1 LIGRQKVDGSRWI
14 RGRIYRKFSIPSD
27 IPGLARSRA
36 GYSTLTNTAKAP
48 RRVPD
53 PLPVAKPALGEA
65 EAAAARRAILSGW
78 VTQGPEVEAFEREF
92 AAYVGAPHACAVSS
106 CTTALH
112 VALVALGVGPG
123 DEVVTASH
131 SFIATANAI
140 RYVDAVP
147 VFADVELA
155 SGNLDPDQVEAAI
168 GPRTRAILA
177 VHQVGMP
184 ADLGR
189 LLALADRHGLPV
201 VEDAACA
208 VGSEIEWQGT
218 WQRIGRPHGRIACFS
233 FHPRKLLTT
242 GDGGMLTT
250 VDPAL
255 DTAFRRLR
263 QHGMTVSDRERHA
276 AGGAVQES
284 YDRVGFNYRLTDIQ
298 AAVGREQLKRLPEM
312 VARRRAQVALYRAR
326 LAAASAIELPGEPNW
341 GRTNWQSFI
350 VMLPSQS
357 MRDRVMATLQAAG
370 IATRPGV
377 MTAHREPAYRQAPWR
392 CIDGPGDRCGCA
404 PGRCAR
410 LAASEARRDR
420 GLILPLFD
428 AMTEADIVRV
438 ADALIDAVA

>member
-1 LIGRQKVDGSRWI
+1 LNNI
-14 RGRIYRKFSIPSD
+14 
-27 IPGLARSRA
+27 
-36 GYSTLTNTAKAP
+36 AKAP
-48 RRVPD
+48 RRQPE
-53 PLPVAKPALGEA
+53 PLPIARPTLGEA

-106 CTTALH
+106 CTAALH
-112 VALVALGVGPG
+112 VALAALGIGPD

-140 RYVDAVP
+140 RYVGAVP
-147 VFADVELA
+147 VFADVELG
-155 SGNLDPDQVEAAI
+155 SGNLDPDQVAAAI

-184 ADLGR
+184 ADLER
-189 LLALADRHGLPV
+189 LLALAERHGLPLI
-201 VEDAACA
+201 EDAACA
-208 VGSEIEWQGT
+208 VGSEIAWQGT
-218 WQRIGRPHGRIACFS
+218 WQQIGRPHGRIACFS

-250 VDPAL
+250 ADPAL
-255 DTAFRRLR
+255 DDTFRRLR
-263 QHGMTVSDRERHA
+263 QHGMTVSDRDRHA
-276 AGGAVQES
+276 AAAVVQES

-312 VARRRAQVALYRAR
+312 VTRRRAQVARYRAL
-326 LAAASAIELPGEPNW
+326 LAAVPEVELPAEPNW
-341 GRTNWQSFI
+341 ARTNWQSFV
-350 VMLPSQS
+350 VMLATQAL
-357 MRDRVMATLQAAG
+357 RDRVMARLLDLG

-377 MTAHREPAYRQAPWR
+377 MTAHREPAYRTAPWR
-392 CIDGPGDRCGCA
+392 CVAGPKTCGC
-404 PGRCAR
+404 PHDSCAQ

-428 AMTEADIVRV
+428 AMTDQDIARV
-438 ADALIDAVA
+438 AAALADAVV

>member
-1 LIGRQKVDGSRWI
+1 MNKI
-14 RGRIYRKFSIPSD
+14 
-27 IPGLARSRA
+27 A
-36 GYSTLTNTAKAP
+36 NAP
-48 RRVPD
+48 RRAPD

-65 EAAAARRAILSGW
+65 EADAARRAILSGW

-112 VALVALGVGPG
+112 LALAGLGIGRG
-123 DEVVTASH
+123 DEVITASH
-131 SFIATANAI
+131 SFIATANVV

-155 SGNLDPDQVEAAI
+155 SGNLDADQVAAAI
-168 GPRTRAILA
+168 GPRTRAILV

-189 LLALADRHGLPV
+189 LLALADKHGLPV
-201 VEDAACA
+201 IEDAACA
-208 VGSEIEWQGT
+208 VGSEIDWQGG

-250 VDPAL
+250 ADPAL
-255 DTAFRRLR
+255 DVAFRRLR
-263 QHGMTVSDRERHA
+263 QHGMTVSDRDRHA
-276 AGGAVQES
+276 ANGVVQES

-298 AAVGREQLKRLPEM
+298 AAIGREQLKRLPEM
-312 VARRRAQVALYRAR
+312 VARRRAQVALYRTR
-326 LAAASAIELPGEPNW
+326 LAEVAAIELPREPNW
-341 GRTNWQSFI
+341 ARTNWQSFV
-350 VMLPSQS
+350 VMLPSQAV
-357 MRDRVMATLQAAG
+357 RDRVMAALHADG
-370 IATRPGV
+370 ISTRAGV
-377 MTAHREPAYRQAPWR
+377 MTAHREPAYRNTPWR
-392 CIDGPGDRCGCA
+392 CAAGPGPAPDGCGCA
-404 PGRCAR
+404 PGQCVR
-410 LAASEARRDR
+410 LTASEARRDR

-428 AMTEADIVRV
+428 AMTDADIGRV

>member
-1 LIGRQKVDGSRWI
+1 MNS
-14 RGRIYRKFSIPSD
+14 F
-27 IPGLARSRA
+27 
-36 GYSTLTNTAKAP
+36 AKAP

-53 PLPVAKPALGEA
+53 PLPVAKPSLGEA

-78 VTQGPEVEAFEREF
+78 VTQGPEVEAFEHEF
-92 AAYVGAPHACAVSS
+92 ADYVGAPHACAVSS

-123 DEVVTASH
+123 EEVITASH

-155 SGNLDPDQVEAAI
+155 SGNLDPEQVAAAI

-189 LLALADRHGLPV
+189 LLALADQHKLPLI
-201 VEDAACA
+201 EDAACA
-208 VGSEIEWQGT
+208 VGSEIEWQGA
-218 WQRIGRPHGRIACFS
+218 WQRIGAPHGRIAVFS

-250 VDPAL
+250 ADPAL
-255 DTAFRRLR
+255 DITFRRLR

-276 AGGAVQES
+276 TAGVVTES
-284 YDRVGFNYRLTDIQ
+284 YDRVGYNYRLTDIQ
-298 AAVGREQLKRLPEM
+298 AAIGREQLKRLPEM
-312 VARRRAQVALYRAR
+312 VARRRAQVAHYRAL
-326 LAAASAIELPGEPNW
+326 LADVPSIELPHEPNW
-341 GRTNWQSFI
+341 ARTNWQSFV
-350 VMLPSQS
+350 VMLPSQAL
-357 MRDRVMATLQAAG
+357 RDRVMATLQAAG
-370 IATRPGV
+370 ISTRAGV
-377 MTAHREPAYRQAPWR
+377 MTAHREPAYRRTPWR
-392 CIDGPGDRCGCA
+392 CVDGPGIAPDRCACA

-428 AMTEADIVRV
+428 AMTEADIARV